1 MNIDSLYTRKD
12 ELETIIDGIDSI
24 VDNISDK
31 YYIDVL
37 NETKYEAENELDE
50 IDDKIVE
57 YEDEAE
63 KEESIAFERSRI

>member
-12 ELETIIDGIDSI
+12 ELETIVDGINSI

-37 NETKYEAENELDE
+37 NEAKYEAENELDE

-63 KEESIAFERSRI
+63 KEKMIEFERMRI

>member
-12 ELETIIDGIDSI
+12 ELETIVDGIDSI

-37 NETKYEAENELDE
+37 NEAKYEAENELDE

>member
-1 MNIDSLYTRKD
+1 MDIDSLYSRKD

-24 VDNISDK
+24 VDNITDK

-37 NETKYEAENELDE
+37 NEAKYEAENELDE

-63 KEESIAFERSRI
+63 KEKMIEFERMRI

>member
-12 ELETIIDGIDSI
+12 ELETIVDGIDSI

>member
-12 ELETIIDGIDSI
+12 ELGTIVDGIDSI

-37 NETKYEAENELDE
+37 NEAKYEAENELDE

-63 KEESIAFERSRI
+63 KEESIEFERMRI

>member
-12 ELETIIDGIDSI
+12 ELETIVDGIDSI

-37 NETKYEAENELDE
+37 NEAKYEAENELDE

-63 KEESIAFERSRI
+63 KEESIEFERSRI